1 MLLVRIKYNFNFKVD
16 ALYEDL
22 AFDHDD
28 ELIDELRDLGY
39 DFDDESLSD
48 ADFRDLNFDG
58 DGFDEPD
65 VILDVPYVPTD
76 EKIVHAMLDLADVT
90 SQDVLYD
97 LGCGDGRIVVAAALE
112 RNTHGV
118 GIDIDPMRITEAI
131 EYAGHTGVEYMV
143 NFYEGDLLEVDF
155 SAASVVTLY
164 LLDLVNVQLRPRL
177 LDELRPGTRIVSHAF
192 DMGDWKPDQRQ
203 NCGSIN
209 IYKWIVPAKVA
220 GTWEWQTTTGETF
233 RVELKQKY
241 QQLSGKAWIDG
252 EEAQLKNAL
261 IRGDLL
267 ELVVSKKANTRS
279 VGFIMRAQGKELV
292 AAEGHLQATPAI
304 KITLS
309 E

>member
-1 MLLVRIKYNFNFKVD
+1 M
-16 ALYEDL
+16 YEDL
-22 AFDHDD
+22 AFDHED
-28 ELIDELRDLGY
+28 ELIDELRDLSY
-39 DFDDESLSD
+39 EFDDDFLSGS
-48 ADFRDLNFDG
+48 DFRDLNFDG
-58 DGFDEPD
+58 HGFDEPD

-76 EKIVHAMLDLADVT
+76 EKIMHAMLDLAEVS

-131 EYAGHTGVEYMV
+131 EYAGHTGVEYLV

-155 SAASVVTLY
+155 SSATVVTLY

-192 DMGDWKPDQRQ
+192 DMGDWKPDQRK

-209 IYKWIVPAKVA
+209 IYKWIIPAKVA
-220 GTWEWQTTTGETF
+220 GTWEWQTTSGEIY

-241 QQLSGKAWIDG
+241 QQLTGKAWIDG

-267 ELVVSKKANTRS
+267 ELVVSKKADTRP
-279 VGFIMRAQGKELV
+279 VGFIMRCQGKELI
-292 AAEGHLQATPAI
+292 AAEGDLQATPAV
-304 KITLS
+304 KIAHNS
-309 E
+309 

>member
-1 MLLVRIKYNFNFKVD
+1 VN

-22 AFDHDD
+22 AFEHED

-39 DFDDESLSD
+39 DFDDDSLSD
-48 ADFRDLNFDG
+48 SDFRDLNFDG
-58 DGFDEPD
+58 DRFDEPD

-76 EKIVHAMLDLADVT
+76 EKIVHAMLDLAEVT

-143 NFYEGDLLEVDF
+143 RFYEGDLLEVDF
-155 SAASVVTLY
+155 SAATVVTLY

-177 LDELRPGTRIVSHAF
+177 LDELRPGTRIISHAF

-203 NCGSIN
+203 NCGSIS
-209 IYKWIVPAKVA
+209 IYKWVVPAKVA
-220 GTWEWQTTTGETF
+220 GTWEWQITTGETY

-241 QQLSGKAWIDG
+241 QQLTGKAWIDG

-261 IRGDLL
+261 IHGDLL
-267 ELVVSKKANTRS
+267 ELVVSKKINTRAA
-279 VGFIMRAQGKELV
+279 GFIMRHQGKELIAV
-292 AAEGHLQATPAI
+292 EGDLQATPAVRI
-304 KITLS
+304 YPNP
-309 E
+309 

>member
-1 MLLVRIKYNFNFKVD
+1 MYDELTF
-16 ALYEDL
+16 E
-22 AFDHDD
+22 HED

-39 DFDDESLSD
+39 DFDDDSLSD
-48 ADFRDLNFDG
+48 SDFRDLNFDG
-58 DGFDEPD
+58 DRFDAPD

-76 EKIVHAMLDLADVT
+76 EKIVHAMLDLAEV
-90 SQDVLYD
+90 SSKDVLYD

-131 EYAGHTGVEYMV
+131 EYAGHTGVEHMMH
-143 NFYEGDLLEVDF
+143 FYEGDLLDVEF
-155 SAASVVTLY
+155 SQATVVTLY

-209 IYKWIVPAKVA
+209 LYKWIVPAKVA
-220 GTWEWQTTTGETF
+220 GTWQWQVSSGETY

-241 QQLSGKAWIDG
+241 QQLTGKAWIDDQ
-252 EEAQLKNAL
+252 EVKLSSALLK
-261 IRGDLL
+261 GDLL
-267 ELVVSKKANTRS
+267 ELIVKKSDSKRPARF
-279 VGFIMRAQGKELV
+279 VMRCEAKQLS
-292 AAEGHLQATPAI
+292 AIEGDQQATPAI
-304 KITLS
+304 KVNPQ
-309 E
+309 

>member
-1 MLLVRIKYNFNFKVD
+1 M
-16 ALYEDL
+16 YEDL
-22 AFDHDD
+22 AFEHED

-39 DFDDESLSD
+39 DFDDDSLSD
-48 ADFRDLNFDG
+48 SDFRDLNFDG
-58 DGFDEPD
+58 DRFDEPD

-76 EKIVHAMLDLADVT
+76 EKIVHAMLDLAEVT

-131 EYAGHTGVEYMV
+131 EYAGNTGVEYMV
-143 NFYEGDLLEVDF
+143 RFYEGDLLEVDF
-155 SAASVVTLY
+155 SAATVVTLY

-177 LDELRPGTRIVSHAF
+177 LDELRPGTRIISHAF

-203 NCGSIN
+203 NCGSIS
-209 IYKWIVPAKVA
+209 IYKWVVPAKVA
-220 GTWEWQTTTGETF
+220 GTWEWQITTGETY

-241 QQLSGKAWIDG
+241 QQLTGKAWIDG

-261 IRGDLL
+261 IHGDLL
-267 ELVVSKKANTRS
+267 ELVVSKKINTRAA
-279 VGFIMRAQGKELV
+279 GFIMRHQGKELIAV
-292 AAEGHLQATPAI
+292 EGDLQATPAVRI
-304 KITLS
+304 YPNP
-309 E
+309 

>member
-1 MLLVRIKYNFNFKVD
+1 MN

-22 AFDHDD
+22 AFEHED

-39 DFDDESLSD
+39 DFDDDSLSD
-48 ADFRDLNFDG
+48 SDFRDLNFDG
-58 DGFDEPD
+58 DRFDEPD

-76 EKIVHAMLDLADVT
+76 EKIVHAMLDLAEVT

-143 NFYEGDLLEVDF
+143 RFYEGDLLEVDF
-155 SAASVVTLY
+155 SAATVVTLY

-177 LDELRPGTRIVSHAF
+177 LDELRPGTRIISHAF

-203 NCGSIN
+203 NCGSIS
-209 IYKWIVPAKVA
+209 IYKWVVPAKVA
-220 GTWEWQTTTGETF
+220 GTWEWQITTGETY

-241 QQLSGKAWIDG
+241 QQLTGKAWIDG

-261 IRGDLL
+261 IHGDLL
-267 ELVVSKKANTRS
+267 ELVVSKKINTRAA
-279 VGFIMRAQGKELV
+279 GFIMRHQGKELIAV
-292 AAEGHLQATPAI
+292 EGDLQATPAVRI
-304 KITLS
+304 YPNP
-309 E
+309 

>member
-1 MLLVRIKYNFNFKVD
+1 M
-16 ALYEDL
+16 YEDL
-22 AFDHDD
+22 AFEHED

-39 DFDDESLSD
+39 DFDDDSLSD
-48 ADFRDLNFDG
+48 SDFRDLNFDG
-58 DGFDEPD
+58 DRFDEPD

-76 EKIVHAMLDLADVT
+76 EKIVHAMLDLAEVT

-143 NFYEGDLLEVDF
+143 RFYEGDLLEVDF
-155 SAASVVTLY
+155 SAATVVTLY

-177 LDELRPGTRIVSHAF
+177 LDELRPGTRIISHAF

-203 NCGSIN
+203 NCGSIS
-209 IYKWIVPAKVA
+209 IYKWVVPAKVA
-220 GTWEWQTTTGETF
+220 GTWEWQITTGETY

-241 QQLSGKAWIDG
+241 QQLTGKAWIDG

-261 IRGDLL
+261 IHGDLL
-267 ELVVSKKANTRS
+267 ELVVSKKINTRAA
-279 VGFIMRAQGKELV
+279 GFIMRHQGKELIAV
-292 AAEGHLQATPAI
+292 EGDLQATPAVRI
-304 KITLS
+304 YPNP
-309 E
+309 

>member
-1 MLLVRIKYNFNFKVD
+1 M
-16 ALYEDL
+16 YEDL
-22 AFDHDD
+22 TFDHED
-28 ELIDELRDLGY
+28 ELIDELRDLDY
-39 DFDDESLSD
+39 DFDDDSMSD
-48 ADFRDLNFDG
+48 SDFRDLNFDG
-58 DGFDEPD
+58 DGFDEAD

-155 SAASVVTLY
+155 SSATVVTLY

-220 GTWEWQTTTGETF
+220 GTWEWQTTTGETY

-241 QQLSGKAWIDG
+241 QQLTGNAWIDG

-267 ELVVSKKANTRS
+267 ELLVSEKANTRS
-279 VGFIMRAQGKELV
+279 VSFIMRFLGKELI
-292 AAEGHLQATPAI
+292 AAEGDLQATAAV
-304 KITLS
+304 KIS
-309 E
+309 HSS